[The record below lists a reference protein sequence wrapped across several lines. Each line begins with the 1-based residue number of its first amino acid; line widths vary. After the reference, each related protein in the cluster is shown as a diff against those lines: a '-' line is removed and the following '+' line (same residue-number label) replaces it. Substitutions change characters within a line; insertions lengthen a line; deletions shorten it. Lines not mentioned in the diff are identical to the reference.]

1 VSAQLIEAAA
11 IERHEALHREF
22 LLGAMLA
29 CWSLYQIRHEAT
41 YHAAGH
47 DSFKAYLASVGLTET
62 NGRRMASLG
71 RLAKALADEGLVV
84 RHPDVLR
91 PIANMLNEKQ
101 SEEVQ
106 SGVVRRQ
113 MGIVRSA
120 LNIAKREAVQLQER
134 HVAHAAKS
142 VGWLSQTE
150 YRKRRAQELNAPQQR
165 ELDEVEQRAKL
176 RLDVELALSAFL
188 GCRRSGF
195 ELFTELGAPPTMVAE
210 VIEVLND
217 WRDSA

>member
-84 RHPDVLR
+84 RHPDLLR

-106 SGVVRRQ
+106 AGVVSRQ
-113 MGIVRSA
+113 LAIVRSA
-120 LNIAKREAVQLQER
+120 LTFAQREGVQLQER
-134 HVAHAAKS
+134 HIAHAARS
-142 VGWLSQTE
+142 VGWLSLTE
-150 YRKRRAQELNAPQQR
+150 WRKKRAQKNAPLQQEIEPEERRAQ
-165 ELDEVEQRAKL
+165 L
-176 RLDVELALSAFL
+176 RLDLELALSTIL
-188 GCRRSGF
+188 SHRRTGY
-195 ELFTELGAPPTMVAE
+195 ELHQELGPVPSMALE
-210 VIEVLND
+210 VLEILND
-217 WRDSA
+217 WRDSE